1 MRDARESVSVAEDRK
16 RKKQGKREQNRK
28 TVLLIAGLVFCA
40 LLVIIG
46 INVMFHMTI
55 SKYDPDII
63 ISGVSIGGTDV
74 SGMNAAQAE
83 AAVKKSAEEYASQRI
98 VLKLDGARSA
108 EAALTEFGMSVADL
122 DSAIRDALDY
132 GKEGNPIT
140 CYKILK
146 SAEKNENKKEFS
158 IRYEVTAESAGAV
171 LEEKLGALLIRPTDA
186 KLTQRGGETL
196 IEEDVPGEKID
207 VKKTVANI
215 NSFIA
220 EDQGEKDNTVSVKT
234 EEAEA
239 DIKAED
245 LEGIKDV
252 LGTFTTYYGESDD
265 GRTMNVESGAN
276 HIDGTLVRPG
286 EEVSADDL
294 MAPYTEE
301 NGYAMAASYENN
313 EVVESMGGGICQV
326 STTLYN
332 ALLMAE
338 LEITERY
345 EHSMLVSYVE
355 PSMDA
360 AIADD
365 VKDLKFRNN
374 METPVYIEA
383 VLSEG
388 NITFNI
394 YGKEVRPEGRK
405 VEYISESLETVES
418 DETRYVATEDPIGTI
433 YTRDNGHNGL
443 KAQLWKVVCED
454 GAEVSR
460 EAVNYS
466 TYLASGK
473 TVAVGTFSESEEAS
487 AKINA
492 AIETQDEAQI
502 NAVIA
507 EVSAGET
514 QESEDSGEES
524 SGGGSAGGEN

>member
-1 MRDARESVSVAEDRK
+1 MRKAQESVSVAEVRN
-16 RKKQGKREQNRK
+16 RKKQKK
-28 TVLLIAGLVFCA
+28 TELNKKAVLLIAGLVLCA

-46 INVMFHMTI
+46 VNVMFRMTI
-55 SKYDPDII
+55 DKYDPDII
-63 ISGVSIGGTDV
+63 ISGVTIGGTDV

-83 AAVKKSAEEYASQRI
+83 AAVKKKADEYASRKI
-98 VLKLDGARSA
+98 TLKLDDERSA
-108 EAALTEFGMSVADL
+108 EITLTELGMSAADL
-122 DSAIRDALDY
+122 DSVIRDALDY
-132 GKEGNPIT
+132 GKKGNPIT

-146 SAEKNENKKEFS
+146 SAEKNKNKKEFPV
-158 IRYEVTAESAGAV
+158 RYEVTAESAESA
-171 LEEKLGALLIRPTDA
+171 LEEKLAGILVKPENAR
-186 KLTQRGGETL
+186 LTQSGGETVV
-196 IEEDVPGEKID
+196 EDDVPGEKVD
-207 VKKTVANI
+207 VEKTVSNI
-215 NSFIA
+215 NSLIT
-220 EDQGEKDNTVSVKT
+220 EDREKKESVVSVET
-234 EEAEA
+234 EESEA
-239 DIKAED
+239 DITTGD

-276 HIDGTLVRPG
+276 HIGGTLVRPG

-332 ALLMAE
+332 ALLLAE

-345 EHSMLVSYVE
+345 EHSMQVSYVE

-383 VLSEG
+383 ALSGG

-394 YGKEVRPEGRK
+394 YGKEVRPQGRT
-405 VEYISESLETVES
+405 VEYISETLETVES
-418 DETRYVATEDPIGTI
+418 DETRYVATEDPIGTM
-433 YTRDNGHNGL
+433 YTRDNGHTGL
-443 KAQLWKVVCED
+443 KAQLWKVVYED
-454 GAEVSR
+454 GTEVSR

-466 TYLASGK
+466 TYLASGR
-473 TVAVGTFSESEEAS
+473 TVAVGTFSEDEEAS

-507 EVSAGET
+507 GV
-514 QESEDSGEES
+514 
-524 SGGGSAGGEN
+524 AGGENSGEENQEGSEDR

>member
-1 MRDARESVSVAEDRK
+1 MTEIRK
-16 RKKQGKREQNRK
+16 RKGRKKAEQNK
-28 TVLLIAGLVFCA
+28 KAILLIAGLVSCA

-46 INVMFHMTI
+46 VNVMFRITI
-55 SKYDPDII
+55 AKHDPDII
-63 ISGVSIGGTDV
+63 ISGVKIGGTDV

-83 AAVKKSAEEYASQRI
+83 AAVKKAAEEYASRVI
-98 VLKLDGARSA
+98 VLELDEERRA
-108 EAALTEFGMSVADL
+108 EAALTEFGMSAADL
-122 DSAIRDALDY
+122 DPVIRDALDY
-132 GKEGNPIT
+132 GKKGNPIT

-146 SAEKNENKKEFS
+146 SAEKNENDKDFPVQ
-158 IRYEVTAESAGAV
+158 YEVLAESAESA
-171 LEEKLGALLIRPTDA
+171 LEEKLAAMLTQPTDA
-186 KLTQRGGETL
+186 RLTQSGGETV
-196 IEEDVPGEKID
+196 IETDAPGEKVD
-207 VKKTVANI
+207 VKKTVSNI
-215 NSFIA
+215 NRFIA
-220 EDQGEKDNTVSVKT
+220 EDREKESSTNTVAVETVES
-234 EEAEA
+234 EA
-239 DIKAED
+239 DITAAE

-276 HIDGTLVRPG
+276 HIGGTLVQPG
-286 EEVSADDL
+286 EEISADDL

-332 ALLMAE
+332 ALLLAE

-383 VLSEG
+383 ALLGG

-394 YGKEVRPEGRK
+394 YGKEVRPEGRT
-405 VEYISESLETVES
+405 VEYISETLETVES
-418 DETRYVATEDPIGTI
+418 DETRYVATEDPIGTM
-433 YTRDNGHNGL
+433 YTRDNGHTGL

-454 GAEVSR
+454 GTEVSR

-466 TYLASGK
+466 TYFASGK
-473 TVAVGTFSESEEAS
+473 TVAVGTFSENEEAS

-492 AIETQDEAQI
+492 AIDSQDEAKI
-502 NAVIA
+502 NAALAEIA
-507 EVSAGET
+507 AEGTQGTNDSA
-514 QESEDSGEES
+514 SES
-524 SGGGSAGGEN
+524 SGEGN

>member
-1 MRDARESVSVAEDRK
+1 MTEARK
-16 RKKQGKREQNRK
+16 RKKQKRREQNRK
-28 TVLLIAGLVFCA
+28 AVLLIAGLVFCA

-46 INVMFHMTI
+46 INVMFRMTI

-63 ISGVSIGGTDV
+63 ISGVSIGDTDV
-74 SGMNAAQAE
+74 SGMNAAQAV
-83 AAVKKSAEEYASQRI
+83 AAVKKTAEEYASQKI
-98 VLKLDGARSA
+98 VLKLDGERSA
-108 EAALTEFGMSVADL
+108 EAALTELGMSVADL
-122 DSAIRDALDY
+122 DSVIRDALAY

-146 SAEKNENKKEFS
+146 SAEKNENKKEFP

-186 KLTQRGGETL
+186 KLTQSSGVTI
-196 IEEDVPGEKID
+196 IEDDVPGEKVD
-207 VKKTVANI
+207 VKKTVSNI

-220 EDQGEKDNTVSVKT
+220 EDQREKDNTVSVRT
-234 EEAEA
+234 EESEA
-239 DIKAED
+239 DITAED

-252 LGTFTTYYGESDD
+252 LGTYTTYYGESDD

-276 HIDGTLVRPG
+276 HIGGTLVQPG
-286 EEVSADDL
+286 EEVSADGL

-332 ALLMAE
+332 ALLLAE

-394 YGKEVRPEGRK
+394 YGKEVRPQGRT
-405 VEYISESLETVES
+405 VEYISETLETVES
-418 DETRYVATEDPIGTI
+418 DETRYVATEDPIGTM

-443 KAQLWKVVCED
+443 KAQLWKVVYEN
-454 GAEVSR
+454 GTEVSR

-473 TVAVGTFSESEEAS
+473 TVAVGTFSDSEEAS
-487 AKINA
+487 AKINV
-492 AIETQDEAQI
+492 AIESQDEAQI

-507 EVSAGET
+507 EITAGET
-514 QESEDSGEES
+514 QGAENSGEES
-524 SGGGSAGGEN
+524 SGGSTGGEN

>member
-1 MRDARESVSVAEDRK
+1 MTESRN
-16 RKKQGKREQNRK
+16 RKKQKKAEQNK
-28 TVLLIAGLVFCA
+28 KAVLLIAGLVLCA

-46 INVMFHMTI
+46 INVMFRMTI

-63 ISGVSIGGTDV
+63 ISGVTIGGTDV
-74 SGMNAAQAE
+74 SGMNASQAE
-83 AAVKKSAEEYASQRI
+83 AAVKKTADEYASRKI
-98 VLKLDGARSA
+98 TLKLDEERMA
-108 EAALTEFGMSVADL
+108 ETTLTELGMSVEDL
-122 DSAIRDALDY
+122 ESVIRQALDY
-132 GKEGNPIT
+132 GKKGNPLT

-146 SAEKNENKKEFS
+146 SAEKNENKKDFPIEYGVS
-158 IRYEVTAESAGAV
+158 EESADEA
-171 LEEKLGALLIRPTDA
+171 LEEKLSGILKQPTDA
-186 KLTQRGGETL
+186 KLTQNGGETVV
-196 IEEDVPGEKID
+196 EEDVPGEKVD
-207 VKKTVANI
+207 VKKTVSNI

-220 EDQGEKDNTVSVKT
+220 EDREQGDNAVIVATAES
-234 EEAEA
+234 EA
-239 DIKAED
+239 DITAGD

-276 HIDGTLVRPG
+276 HIGGTLVQPG

-332 ALLMAE
+332 ALLLAE

-345 EHSMLVSYVE
+345 EHSMQVSYVE

-383 VLSEG
+383 VLSGG

-394 YGKEVRPEGRK
+394 YGKEVRPEGRTI
-405 VEYISESLETVES
+405 EYISETLETVES
-418 DETRYVATEDPIGTI
+418 DETRYVATEDPIGTV
-433 YTRDNGHNGL
+433 YTRDDGHTGL
-443 KAQLWKVVCED
+443 KAQLWKVVYED

-473 TVAVGTFSESEEAS
+473 TVAVGTFSENEEAS

-492 AIETQDEAQI
+492 AIESQDEAQI

-507 EVSAGET
+507 EISEISAGGT
-514 QESEDSGEES
+514 QGTESSGEES
-524 SGGGSAGGEN
+524 SGGGN